1 MVSGA
6 DTWPLS
12 EDLIVRFTGIN
23 NIKLILYKDRVYK
36 EK

>member
-1 MVSGA
+1 MVSGG
-6 DTWPLS
+6 DSWLLS
-12 EDLIVRFTGIN
+12 ENLDVSFTGIN